1 LERRLAAILAA
12 DVVGYSRLVRI
23 DEAGTLAAV
32 KAHRERLIEPMLS
45 ARNGR
50 IVALMGDGL
59 LIEFASAVEAVR
71 CAVEMQ
77 HFVGLENKDVPE
89 NAQVRYR
96 IGLNVGDIVVDQE
109 DIHGDGVNIAARLET
124 LADPDGICMSAN
136 VFEQVKDKLDLNIE
150 DAGVHEVKNIA
161 DPLHVFRLRF
171 DEKTEAIVAPIVAT
185 ATKPSR
191 PRLAVAASILLALVL
206 ALGVAAWWQP
216 WKTAPVMS
224 ASEDQNQ
231 FASGKPSIAV
241 MAFDNLNN
249 DPSQD
254 YLSDGLSENIL
265 TALSRFSDFF
275 VIARNSTFSYKDKP
289 VEVQQIAQELGV
301 RYIVQGSVQISGERL
316 RANAQLID
324 ATTGKHLWA
333 EQYDRDL
340 QDIFDVQD
348 EITRTVAST
357 LSTSINLAENDRLK
371 YQPTDSLGAYELST
385 RAQEHSFRFNKADN
399 IQAQRL
405 CEQAIAL
412 DPNFA
417 GAYSELAWA
426 HTFGFRFGWSE
437 DLSREESLDLAFEMA
452 RKAIDLEPLDFAGY
466 AVLAYVTMYSGDLDR
481 AVTLYDKAISLNP
494 NSAGTL
500 VNSSDALVYRGR
512 AEEAVERMRSAIR
525 LDPHHPDWYFWNLGW
540 AQYFA
545 EDYAGAL
552 VSIEQMNEVPDR
564 LRRTLA
570 PILLRLGREEEAKTV
585 IDEFLADNPDFSIE
599 EARNAPFES
608 DEYLNRWLDDLRQL
622 GVPESTS

>member
-1 LERRLAAILAA
+1 MERRLAAILAA
-12 DVVGYSRLVRI
+12 DVVGYSRLIRN
-23 DEAGTLAAV
+23 DEAGTLETV
-32 KAHRERLIEPMLS
+32 RTHRERLFEPIVS

-50 IVALMGDGL
+50 IVKLMGDGL

-77 HFVGLENKDVPE
+77 HYVGAENEGVPQD
-89 NAQVRYR
+89 AQVRYR
-96 IGLNVGDIVVDQE
+96 IGLNVGDIVVDQD
-109 DIHGDGVNIAARLET
+109 DIQGDGVNIAARLES
-124 LADPDGICMSAN
+124 LAEPAGICMSAN
-136 VFEQVKDKLDLNIE
+136 VFDQVKDKLDLTIE
-150 DAGVHEVKNIA
+150 DAGLHQAKNMA
-161 DPLHVFRLRF
+161 DPLHVFNLAL
-171 DEKTEAIVAPIVAT
+171 DEKATALVSPIVPSA
-185 ATKPSR
+185 AKPAQR
-191 PRLAVAASILLALVL
+191 RLAVAIGVVL
-206 ALGVAAWWQP
+206 AMVLGVVAWWQP
-216 WKTAPVMS
+216 WSTDAISS
-224 ASEDQNQ
+224 ANGDQYPT
-231 FASGKPSIAV
+231 ASGKPSIAV
-241 MAFDNLNN
+241 MAFDNLSN

-289 VEVQQIAQELGV
+289 TAVQQIAQELGV
-301 RYIVQGSVQISGERL
+301 RYIVQGSVQIAGERL

-333 EQYDRDL
+333 DQYDRDL

-357 LSTSINLAENDRLK
+357 LSTSIDLAEYDRLK
-371 YQPTDSLGAYELST
+371 HQPTESLGAYELSR
-385 RAQEHSFRFNKADN
+385 RAEEHSLRFSKMDN

-405 CEQAIAL
+405 SEQAIAL

-417 GAYSELAWA
+417 GAYAELAWA
-426 HTFGFRFGWSE
+426 HAFGYRFGWSE

-466 AVLAYVTMYSGDLDR
+466 AVLAYITMYAGDLDR

-500 VNSSDALVYRGR
+500 VNSMDPLVYSGR

-525 LDPHHPDWYFWNLGW
+525 LNPHHPDWYLWNLGW

-552 VSIEQMNEVPDR
+552 ASIEKMNEVPDR

-570 PILLRLGREEEAKTV
+570 PILLRLGREEEAKAM
-585 IDEFLADNPDFSIE
+585 IDEFLGDNPNYSIE
-599 EARNAPFES
+599 EARKAPFES
-608 DEYLNRWLDDLRQL
+608 DDYLNRWLGDLRRL
-622 GVPESTS
+622 GVPETKP